1 MNRIIIIGNGF
12 DLAHKLETSFYDF
25 IASYL
30 RNVVIELRSNNRY
43 GDGLIKVLINTE
55 HPCSYKEGEDLPSVN
70 IDDNKSV
77 MDFFVRH
84 MKKSKVNFDQLRM
97 DLPKIEIGS
106 DIYAFSHLLKQVLF
120 RITINKNW
128 VDIEQEYF
136 DLLVQIRKNL
146 KGFNNQEVIKTINE
160 INNQLAFL
168 KSKLGEYLSG
178 LNAHRAMYIDGIV
191 AQFQDSNKKRDF
203 ICDISGKGK
212 KPSKLYFVNFNYTNT
227 LKQYL
232 RDIESIPHE
241 VNHIHGSLC
250 GNYGQPIFG
259 YADDL
264 NEDFQSFESEK
275 INELYD
281 NIKTFAYN
289 EEANYANLMR
299 TLNEEDYQ
307 VAIYGHSCGLSDRTL
322 LNKIFEH
329 KNCQSIKVFY
339 YQEGEKDDFKEKRYA
354 IYRLFED
361 KTLLNDRLVNK
372 KDSEAMAQMEKVII
386 DKTSSN

>member
-1 MNRIIIIGNGF
+1 
-12 DLAHKLETSFYDF
+12 
-25 IASYL
+25 
-30 RNVVIELRSNNRY
+30 
-43 GDGLIKVLINTE
+43 
-55 HPCSYKEGEDLPSVN
+55 
-70 IDDNKSV
+70 
-77 MDFFVRH
+77 
-84 MKKSKVNFDQLRM
+84 
-97 DLPKIEIGS
+97 
-106 DIYAFSHLLKQVLF
+106 
-120 RITINKNW
+120 
-128 VDIEQEYF
+128 
-136 DLLVQIRKNL
+136 
-146 KGFNNQEVIKTINE
+146 
-160 INNQLAFL
+160 
-168 KSKLGEYLSG
+168 
-178 LNAHRAMYIDGIV
+178 MYIDGIV

-232 RDIESIPHE
+232 KDIESIPHE

-250 GNYGQPIFG
+250 GKYGQPIFG

-264 NEDFQSFESEK
+264 NEDFKAFEAEK
-275 INELYD
+275 VDELYD

-289 EEANYANLMR
+289 DEANYANLMR
-299 TLNEEDYQ
+299 TLNEGDYQ

-339 YQEGEKDDFKEKRYA
+339 YQGAEKDDFKEKRYA

-372 KDSEAMAQMEKVII
+372 KDSEAMAQLEKVII
-386 DKTSSN
+386 DKASSN